1 MLKVNIYCLFEKFYR
16 NNEKIY
22 KFINYNKANS
32 NNNNIF
38 HNRCILHIKY
48 NVKFISYKKYTN

>member
-16 NNEKIY
+16 NKEKIY

-32 NNNNIF
+32 NNNSIF
-38 HNRCILHIKY
+38 YNRYILHIKY